1 MKKKLFKITK
11 IFLVLTL
18 IFSELSGVT
27 TVLADEI
34 MDNGNVEEETM
45 VLVANG
51 YLKDESST
59 SLDGTITQGVTNY
72 AINTAGKYT
81 QMLTISDV
89 SGTYIEEDKE
99 YMVKVNDGEEVKYSG
114 NDLTTTTFEGTI
126 TDLTNSFNTI
136 VNYTD
141 VIVITE
147 VENEENTITLEYK
160 AIITYNEEGN
170 DFDLTL
176 NTLYEGYSFEE
187 GMLIVNARNLPL
199 SPEVPSVKYL
209 FSMLNENNGITLEI
223 TDRDGNVVEL
233 EEETITEE
241 GVETL
246 EETTEEVEEVL
257 VKNGYTLKF
266 TKGLSEKTY
275 VVLVMGDITGNS
287 IFDKNDMLPTMEG
300 YLENKN
306 MPSMD
311 LYTPVYEE
319 ETPSEE
325 EEPVLGEEE
334 ETILEGN
341 TEEVEEPKEEI
352 EIEIEE
358 FGTITFEDIMTI
370 NGYLNET
377 EERDNTDLSLVVSA
391 DKDELYVGDTFN
403 VEVTIKSSDV
413 EDFINGI
420 TGLVS
425 SSDNV
430 KLLSITFNEKFIGT
444 YNEDNMFV
452 AAGTSLSNDEV
463 VMSLEFM
470 AIDDGEATIG
480 LSGKVAN
487 GMNIKDL
494 EELTCSV
501 NIMRKS
507 SNNNLS
513 SLKADIGTFDIDF
526 DKDVTVYTLTVPSD
540 AKEVILSGALED
552 LLSSVDGLY
561 KYELTEDK
569 TTAIITVTAED
580 GSTKDYTVYIIKEKP
595 VVTTP
600 VVYYYSSNNYLKT
613 LEVSGYELEFDKNKE
628 EYTLSVKN
636 DVTSLD
642 ITAVAED
649 TRARVEITGNEKFKV
664 GKNTIVISVKAENG
678 DVREYKLVVTKEDD
692 KSTTLSEEES
702 SNTAEKVVIIILIVL
717 VVLGLLYLIFKKD
730 EEEVNLKPNEEKKND
745 NSKKNKNTSRK

>member
-59 SLDGTITQGVTNY
+59 SLDGAITQGVTNY

-114 NDLTTTTFEGTI
+114 NDLTTTIFEGTV

-170 DFDLTL
+170 DFALTL

-275 VVLVMGDITGNS
+275 VVLVMGDITGDS

-300 YLENKN
+300 YLANKN
-306 MPSMD
+306 IPSMD

-334 ETILEGN
+334 ETTLEGN

-352 EIEIEE
+352 EKEE

-377 EERDNTDLSLVVSA
+377 EERDNTDLSLEVSA
-391 DKDELYVGDTFN
+391 DKDELYVGDTFK
-403 VEVTIKSSDV
+403 VDVTVKSSDV

-425 SSDNV
+425 NSDNV
-430 KLLSITFNEKFIGT
+430 KLLSITFNEKLIGT

-470 AIDDGEATIG
+470 AIDDGEASIG
-480 LSGKVAN
+480 LTGKVAN

-507 SNNNLS
+507 SNSNLS
-513 SLKADIGTFDIDF
+513 SLKADIGTFDIEF
-526 DKDVTVYTLTVPSD
+526 DKDVTAYTLTVPSD

-580 GSTKDYTVYIIKEKP
+580 GSTKVYTVYIIKEKP

-600 VVYYYSSNNYLKT
+600 VVYYYSSNNYLKL

-642 ITAVAED
+642 ITAIAED
-649 TRARVEITGNEKFKV
+649 SRARVEITGNEKFKV